1 MISLIAVRRK
11 FPRKK
16 ESSNLPFF
24 FTPFP
29 LAGHEYIV
37 KPCIY
42 KKLRWERLWPTVCT
56 CFGVHM
62 ILTSLSNLP
71 ETMGLF
77 LIGLVLI
84 LSGIV
89 LRRVFLTLGTGVPAP
104 GQNFESKEQSL
115 K

>member
-1 MISLIAVRRK
+1 
-11 FPRKK
+11 
-16 ESSNLPFF
+16 
-24 FTPFP
+24 
-29 LAGHEYIV
+29 
-37 KPCIY
+37 
-42 KKLRWERLWPTVCT
+42 
-56 CFGVHM
+56 M

-89 LRRVFLTLGTGVPAP
+89 LRRVFLTFETAVPASSR
-104 GQNFESKEQSL
+104 NAESKERPL